1 MSRILKHIV
10 AWLAA
15 VIAVVLL
22 GVIFQT
28 QNIISRLGNLDANV
42 SFGERLS
49 MTTYDIIHLGSL
61 YGIFIAIALAIAF
74 LVSGLVYRIAK
85 FGRPVIY
92 AVAGGIAILVMLLL
106 MKRAFFDVHIIAG
119 ARDAL
124 GITLQMLAGIT
135 GGWVFAHLTRNST
148 KAKPLKT

>member
-74 LVSGLVYRIAK
+74 LASGLAYRFAK
-85 FGRPVIY
+85 FGRPIIY
-92 AVAGGIAILVMLLL
+92 AVAGGVAVLVMLFL

-119 ARDAL
+119 ARDGL
-124 GITLQMLAGIT
+124 GISLQMLAGAI
-135 GGWVFAHLTRNST
+135 GGFVFAKLTAT
-148 KAKPLKT
+148 QIIKTS

>member
-28 QNIISRLGNLDANV
+28 QNIISRLGALGADV
-42 SFGERLS
+42 SFGQRLS
-49 MTTYDIIHLGSL
+49 MTAYDITHLGSL
-61 YGIFIAIALAIAF
+61 YGVFIALALAIAF
-74 LVSGLVYRIAK
+74 LASGLAYRFAK
-85 FGRPVIY
+85 FGRPIIY
-92 AVAGGIAILVMLLL
+92 TVAGGVAILVMLFL

-119 ARDAL
+119 ARDGL
-124 GITLQMLAGIT
+124 GISLQMLAGAI
-135 GGWVFAHLTRNST
+135 GGFVFAKLTATRII
-148 KAKPLKT
+148 KTS